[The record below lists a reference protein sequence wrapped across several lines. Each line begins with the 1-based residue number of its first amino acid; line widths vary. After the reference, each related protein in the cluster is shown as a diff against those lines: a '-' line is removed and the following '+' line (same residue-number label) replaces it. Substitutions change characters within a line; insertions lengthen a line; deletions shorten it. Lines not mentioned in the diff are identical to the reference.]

1 MVNGAEGKDPN
12 FLETSPIHA
21 GKIPEEVKHARFSH
35 VLANV
40 NFLLLW
46 FSQLVSQLADR
57 FLLYVLLIFA
67 YQTTRSNLGAS
78 LPMLAFGIPS
88 VLFAPGAG
96 VLVDRLN
103 RKYVMVFSGL
113 LRGLFILSVIPF
125 VNGSVAAVF
134 GISLIIFTF
143 TQFFAPAET
152 SSIPQLVEKR
162 DLIAA
167 NSLFLM
173 TLMGAS
179 IIGIGLA
186 APLTGWMGEKSLLLL
201 AAGLQF
207 AAALATFC
215 INLKHTKI
223 KVEFSVVALIKDLL
237 EGFGVI
243 KSEPLVSYSLFKLF
257 FATSILATICLLAV
271 SFSEQILKIG
281 AANFGYLVFAA
292 GIGMILGGIFIGKY
306 SHYFKKGQL
315 VTVGF
320 LTAGVALIAL
330 AEMQNLWWVL
340 GLVFVLGAGNAFI
353 TAPLQTILHENVPAK
368 LQGRVF
374 GVQNMIINSAF
385 TFPVVIFG
393 QLADIYGLRA
403 IIWVLGVLVLLGG
416 FFDRF
421 ISKFKDA

>member
-1 MVNGAEGKDPN
+1 
-12 FLETSPIHA
+12 
-21 GKIPEEVKHARFSH
+21 
-35 VLANV
+35 
-40 NFLLLW
+40 
-46 FSQLVSQLADR
+46 
-57 FLLYVLLIFA
+57 
-67 YQTTRSNLGAS
+67 
-78 LPMLAFGIPS
+78 
-88 VLFAPGAG
+88 
-96 VLVDRLN
+96 
-103 RKYVMVFSGL
+103 
-113 LRGLFILSVIPF
+113 
-125 VNGSVAAVF
+125 
-134 GISLIIFTF
+134 